1 MEIEA
6 KFRVDNVHAMNNLLS
21 LDHIGTYTLQP
32 HAHSTQQYNTYYD
45 THDKRLQ
52 AAYYGLRIRNV
63 EGQSIVT
70 LKGPN
75 QAKDGLH
82 QRPEWEIEA
91 NEPVPTSWSASD
103 LRDHV
108 IALIGDAPLVPIV
121 AIETTR
127 HLIAVYRDNDNSEI
141 AELCLDSGVF
151 RAGERTQEFC
161 ELEIELLGAG
171 QMDDLHAL
179 VEALHSH
186 IHLIPENRS
195 KLEQALALLEDHL

>member
-6 KFRVDNVHAMNNLLS
+6 KFRVDNVHALNTLLL
-21 LDHIGTYTLQP
+21 LDHLGPYTLQP
-32 HAHSTQQYNTYYD
+32 HAQSKLQYNTYYD
-45 THDKRLQ
+45 THDNRLQ

-63 EGQSIVT
+63 DGQSIVT

-75 QAKDGLH
+75 QAQDGLH

-91 NEPVPTSWSASD
+91 SEPVPSSWPASD
-103 LRDHV
+103 LRDQV
-108 IALIGDAPLVPIV
+108 IALIGNAPLVPIV

-127 HLIAVYRDNDNSEI
+127 HLIAIYRDNGEV

-151 RAGERTQEFC
+151 RAGERVQDFC
-161 ELEIELLGAG
+161 ELEIELLVAG

-195 KLEQALALLEDHL
+195 KLEQALALLEDYL